1 MFIFLGLNSC
11 CFWRNPQVPNL
22 SARCLGNQSD
32 PVLALKHWLI
42 VWSHMIFPCCSQ
54 NQQHNSRW
62 MLYNM
67 LCDAMQHL
75 WQKHG
80 VFIQTTVFHLIL
92 HSGWNRFQ
100 SEHPTSSNH
109 CESRADLSLEVYQGS
124 WQNNCAHGL
133 GTFVHTDG
141 DTYRCEICET
151 IRFHWSKKK
160 GTSMTTKSHWLE
172 CWRCEA
178 TVIWFKTLIYFHV
191 VCV

>member
-1 MFIFLGLNSC
+1 MLFLEKSSSSKSECSL
-11 CFWRNPQVPNL
+11 
-22 SARCLGNQSD
+22 LGKSIWSSSGSQ
-32 PVLALKHWLI
+32 ALTDSVISYDFSLLFSESTTQFKMDA
-42 VWSHMIFPCCSQ
+42 V
-54 NQQHNSRW
+54 QHAMW
-62 MLYNM
+62 
-67 LCDAMQHL
+67 CDAASL
-75 WQKHG
+75 AKHG

-100 SEHPTSSNH
+100 SEHPTSSNR